1 MKKHSANK
9 PIPPHRTA
17 IAPYNFVPLPD
28 RVITLDPDNDKDK
41 IDHSRYANNRNT
53 GQIVCKLTTETDLYI
68 RSGLTAS
75 EFAASQQNAQ
85 PVDPPQRAS
94 LEELIAALQTNPKN
108 KPQFFSTANSNQ
120 PVIPA
125 SSLRG
130 MIRSLVEIASFSKV
144 GWVSD
149 RKLIFRTIGD
159 TSKIGTDYRERLLE
173 DTPLKEKRYTPK
185 TEAGYIEL
193 DENNNWCIRP
203 ARKVKGCSFT
213 RAFKFNTPKIPN
225 GLEPTEFKHV
235 RKIWY
240 QLGDLV
246 YRKYTK
252 VKIKYF
258 NVQDLSPN
266 DKSGFEQGY
275 IVYSG
280 NMGNK
285 KSEALVFPLDKTA
298 VPISIPH
305 DLVQIYRDQ
314 LSKEAIALLGDQGVL
329 QDGCPV
335 FYLIENGKLTFF
347 GHNQMLRLAHR
358 SSPKESI
365 PDEINNNL
373 NIPDLAEAIF
383 GFVRQNAGKKEQ
395 ALAGR
400 VFFGNA
406 HLAPEQGDVLKE
418 TQIPQILA
426 SPKPTTFQHYLVQ
439 LTHEQEDLEHYSI
452 EGATIRG
459 RKLYWHQQ
467 SSSAYM
473 EDNDQARAKIRNAPK
488 QYTCITPV
496 NPGATFE
503 FTIRFENLSNVEL
516 GALLWVLELANPD
529 NEYRFKLGMG
539 KPLGLGSVAINY
551 ELQLTDRKQRYQR
564 LFDDDGNWET
574 GFEASSQATQ
584 TKAIKAFCKFIDDSL
599 DMDIEETEQI
609 QQLRALLGWRDGAGV
624 SFEGASALRYM
635 EIERD
640 QDKPHLLGKANNK
653 NQVNEYIGR
662 RVLPLPTQV
671 SPPPPRE
678 LPRPPIADDPIKVKV
693 IEIIGTKVIVQSPVY
708 PNIRIEV
715 DNDDGKSMKLGFTT
729 KVIIT
734 EYADNNLVKAKWAK

>member
-1 MKKHSANK
+1 MKKQKNK
-9 PIPPHRTA
+9 IPADRVA

-28 RVITLDPDNDKDK
+28 RVIAFNPAG
-41 IDHSRYANNRNT
+41 DHSRYVHYT

-75 EFAASQQNAQ
+75 EYAASQQNAQ
-85 PVDPPQRAS
+85 PVDPPQRAN

-108 KPQFFSTANSNQ
+108 KPQFFSTTNSNQ

-149 RKLIFRTIGD
+149 RRLIFRTIGD
-159 TSKIGTDYRERLLE
+159 KSNIGTDYRERLLE

-203 ARKVKGCSFT
+203 ARKVQGCSFT
-213 RAFKFNTPKIPN
+213 RAFSKFNIPKIPDV
-225 GLEPTEFKHV
+225 LEPTQFSHV
-235 RKIWY
+235 CKIWY
-240 QLGDLV
+240 QLGNLV

-252 VKIKYF
+252 VEIKYF
-258 NVQDLSPN
+258 NVQDLSSN

-285 KSEALVFPLDKTA
+285 KSEALVFPLDGNA
-298 VPISIPH
+298 QLIEIPH

-335 FYLIENGKLTFF
+335 FYLIENGKLIFF

-365 PDEINNNL
+365 PHEINDNSL
-373 NIPDLAEAIF
+373 PDLAEAIF
-383 GFVRQNAGKKEQ
+383 GYVRQNADKKEQ

-400 VFFGNA
+400 VFFSNA

-439 LTHEQEDLEHYSI
+439 ENVNKDQLDHYSSQN
-452 EGATIRG
+452 ATIRG
-459 RKLYWHQQ
+459 RKLYWHQRPL
-467 SSSAYM
+467 SAYM
-473 EDNDQARAKIRNAPK
+473 GDNPEARTKIRNAPK

-496 NPGATFE
+496 KPATTFE
-503 FTIRFENLSNVEL
+503 FIIRFENLSDIEL
-516 GALLWVLELANPD
+516 GHCCGCWNLRIQTMNIALNWV
-529 NEYRFKLGMG
+529 
-539 KPLGLGSVAINY
+539 
-551 ELQLTDRKQRYQR
+551 
-564 LFDDDGNWET
+564 W
-574 GFEASSQATQ
+574 AS
-584 TKAIKAFCKFIDDSL
+584 L
-599 DMDIEETEQI
+599 
-609 QQLRALLGWRDGAGV
+609 
-624 SFEGASALRYM
+624 
-635 EIERD
+635 
-640 QDKPHLLGKANNK
+640 
-653 NQVNEYIGR
+653 
-662 RVLPLPTQV
+662 
-671 SPPPPRE
+671 
-678 LPRPPIADDPIKVKV
+678 
-693 IEIIGTKVIVQSPVY
+693 
-708 PNIRIEV
+708 
-715 DNDDGKSMKLGFTT
+715 
-729 KVIIT
+729 
-734 EYADNNLVKAKWAK
+734 